1 MSAPAKDAAAV
12 VAASAE
18 SHRDLALRIYVQL
31 SANIYATGTQNK
43 PDPKALAA
51 FSFKLAE
58 AFEAAEKETDRG
70 RAATAK
76 EAKEKVDLSKIDMS
90 GMFANLTKK

>member
-1 MSAPAKDAAAV
+1 MSAPAKEAAAP
-12 VAASAE
+12 ATSAE
-18 SHRDLALRIYVQL
+18 SFRELALRIYVQL
-31 SANIYATGTQNK
+31 SANIYSTGTQNK

-58 AFEAAEKETDRG
+58 AFEAAEQETDRG
-70 RAATAK
+70 KAAAAK

-90 GMFANLTKK
+90 GMFKNLTKK

>member
-1 MSAPAKDAAAV
+1 MSAPAKEAAAAV
-12 VAASAE
+12 ASAE
-18 SHRDLALRIYVQL
+18 TYRELALRIYVQL
-31 SANIYATGTQNK
+31 AANVYSTGTQNK

-58 AFEAAEKETDRG
+58 AFEAAEKETDRSKV
-70 RAATAK
+70 AAAK

>member
-1 MSAPAKDAAAV
+1 MSAPAKEAAAA

-18 SHRDLALRIYVQL
+18 SYRELALRIYVQL
-31 SANIYATGTQNK
+31 SANIYSTGTQNK

-58 AFEAAEKETDRG
+58 AFDAAEKETDRAKV
-70 RAATAK
+70 AAAK
-76 EAKEKVDLSKIDMS
+76 EAKENVDLSKIDMS

>member
-1 MSAPAKDAAAV
+1 MSAPTKEAAA

-18 SHRDLALRIYVQL
+18 SYRELALRIYVQL

-51 FSFKLAE
+51 FSFKLA
-58 AFEAAEKETDRG
+58 AFTLARSVSFSAAS
-70 RAATAK
+70 K
-76 EAKEKVDLSKIDMS
+76 EAKENVDLSKIDMT
-90 GMFANLTKK
+90 GMFANTKK

>member
-1 MSAPAKDAAAV
+1 MSAPANEPIS
-12 VAASAE
+12 AASAE
-18 SHRDLALRIYVQL
+18 SHRELALRIYVQL
-31 SANIYATGTQNK
+31 SANMYSTGTQNK

>member
-1 MSAPAKDAAAV
+1 MSAPANEPAP
-12 VAASAE
+12 AASVE
-18 SHRDLALRIYVQL
+18 TYRDLALRIYVQL
-31 SANIYATGTQNK
+31 SASVYSTGTQNK

-58 AFEAAEKETDRG
+58 AFEAAEKETDRAK
-70 RAATAK
+70 AAAAR

>member
-1 MSAPAKDAAAV
+1 MSAPANEPIS
-12 VAASAE
+12 AASAE
-18 SHRDLALRIYVQL
+18 SHRELALRIYVQL
-31 SANIYATGTQNK
+31 SANMYATGTQNK

-70 RAATAK
+70 MAAAAK
-76 EAKEKVDLSKIDMS
+76 EAKEKVDLSKIDMT
-90 GMFANLTKK
+90 GMFANTKK

>member
-1 MSAPAKDAAAV
+1 MSAPANEPIS
-12 VAASAE
+12 AASAE
-18 SHRDLALRIYVQL
+18 SHRELALRIYVQL
-31 SANIYATGTQNK
+31 SANMYSTGTQNK

-70 RAATAK
+70 MAAAAK
-76 EAKEKVDLSKIDMS
+76 EAKEKVDLSKIDMT
-90 GMFANLTKK
+90 GMFANTKK

>member
-1 MSAPAKDAAAV
+1 MSAPANEAIS
-12 VAASAE
+12 AASAE
-18 SHRDLALRIYVQL
+18 SHRELALRIYVQL
-31 SANIYATGTQNK
+31 SANIYSTGTQNK

-70 RAATAK
+70 KAAAAK

-90 GMFANLTKK
+90 GMFANPTKKS

>member
-1 MSAPAKDAAAV
+1 MTAPAKEAAAAA
-12 VAASAE
+12 AASAE
-18 SHRDLALRIYVQL
+18 TYRELALRIYVQL
-31 SANIYATGTQNK
+31 SANVYSTGTQNK

-58 AFEAAEKETDRG
+58 AFEAAEKETDRAKL
-70 RAATAK
+70 AAAK

-90 GMFANLTKK
+90 GMFTNLTKK

>member
-1 MSAPAKDAAAV
+1 MSAPANAAIS
-12 VAASAE
+12 AASAE
-18 SHRDLALRIYVQL
+18 SHRELALRIYVQL
-31 SANIYATGTQNK
+31 SANIYSTGTQNK

-58 AFEAAEKETDRG
+58 AFEAAEKETDRAK
-70 RAATAK
+70 AAAAK
-76 EAKEKVDLSKIDMS
+76 EAKEKVDLTKIDMS

>member
-1 MSAPAKDAAAV
+1 MSAPAKEAAA

-18 SHRDLALRIYVQL
+18 SYRELALRIYVQL
-31 SANIYATGTQNK
+31 SANIYSTGTQNK

-58 AFEAAEKETDRG
+58 AFDAAEKETDRAKV
-70 RAATAK
+70 AAAK
-76 EAKEKVDLSKIDMS
+76 EAKENVDLSKIDMS

>member
-1 MSAPAKDAAAV
+1 MTAPAKEAAAAA
-12 VAASAE
+12 AASAE
-18 SHRDLALRIYVQL
+18 TYRELALRIYVQL
-31 SANIYATGTQNK
+31 SANVYSTGTQNK

-70 RAATAK
+70 VAAAAK
-76 EAKEKVDLSKIDMS
+76 EAKEKVDLSKIDMT
-90 GMFANLTKK
+90 GMFANTKK

>member
-1 MSAPAKDAAAV
+1 MSAPAKEAAAP
-12 VAASAE
+12 ASSAE
-18 SHRDLALRIYVQL
+18 AYRELALRIYVQL
-31 SANIYATGTQNK
+31 SANIYSTGTQNK

-58 AFEAAEKETDRG
+58 AFEAAEQETDRG
-70 RAATAK
+70 KAAAAK
-76 EAKEKVDLSKIDMS
+76 EAKEKVDLNKIDMS

>member
-1 MSAPAKDAAAV
+1 MSAPANEPIS
-12 VAASAE
+12 AASAE
-18 SHRDLALRIYVQL
+18 SHRELALRIYVQL
-31 SANIYATGTQNK
+31 SANMYATGTQNK

-70 RAATAK
+70 VAAAAK
-76 EAKEKVDLSKIDMS
+76 EAKEKVDLSKIDMT
-90 GMFANLTKK
+90 GMFANTKK

>member
-1 MSAPAKDAAAV
+1 MSAPANEAIS
-12 VAASAE
+12 AASAE
-18 SHRDLALRIYVQL
+18 SHRELALRIYVQL
-31 SANIYATGTQNK
+31 SANIYSTGTQNK

-58 AFEAAEKETDRG
+58 AFEAAEKETDRAK
-70 RAATAK
+70 AAAAK
-76 EAKEKVDLSKIDMS
+76 EAKEQVDLSKIDMS

>member
-1 MSAPAKDAAAV
+1 MYS
-12 VAASAE
+12 
-18 SHRDLALRIYVQL
+18 
-31 SANIYATGTQNK
+31 TGTQNK

-70 RAATAK
+70 VAAAAK
-76 EAKEKVDLSKIDMS
+76 EAKEKVDLSKIDMT
-90 GMFANLTKK
+90 GMFANTKK

>member
-1 MSAPAKDAAAV
+1 MSAPAKEAAAP
-12 VAASAE
+12 AASAE
-18 SHRDLALRIYVQL
+18 AYRELALRIYVQL
-31 SANIYATGTQNK
+31 SANIYSTGTQNK

-58 AFEAAEKETDRG
+58 AFEAAEHETDRG
-70 RAATAK
+70 KAAAAK
-76 EAKEKVDLSKIDMS
+76 EAKEKVDLNKIDMS

>member
-1 MSAPAKDAAAV
+1 MSAPSKEAAAP
-12 VAASAE
+12 SAE
-18 SHRDLALRIYVQL
+18 TYRELALRIYVQL
-31 SANIYATGTQNK
+31 SANIYSTGTQNK

-58 AFEAAEKETDRG
+58 AFDAAEKETDRAKV
-70 RAATAK
+70 AAAK
-76 EAKEKVDLSKIDMS
+76 EAKENVDLSKIDMS